1 MMYITQSI
9 KLNNLN
15 WIIII
20 QVFMREFSI
29 LFLSGITG
37 LVLGLNTNIKSVLI
51 QLVAGRFQ
59 AKAKDMN
66 THQAYPSI
74 VSFESCTF
82 TEIELNFLRK
92 LIQLNGLQL
101 PASNDDFNDLFNLG
115 QANKQN
121 ERIQR
126 NQLLKNLNLK
136 LFFIYGVEE
145 GIMRLSTQVDK
156 RKKCYFI
163 KDELIQLGFNRDI
176 HQKANLIK
184 T

>member
-1 MMYITQSI
+1 MMYITQSF
-9 KLNNLN
+9 KLNNVN
-15 WIIII
+15 WKIIIH
-20 QVFMREFSI
+20 VFMREFSI

-37 LVLGLNTNIKSVLI
+37 LVLGLNTNVKSVLI

-74 VSFESCTF
+74 INFESCTF
-82 TEIELNFLRK
+82 TEIELSFLRK
-92 LIQLNGLQL
+92 LVQLNGLQL

-156 RKKCYFI
+156 RKKCYVI
-163 KDELIQLGFNRDI
+163 KDELIQLGFTRDI

>member
-1 MMYITQSI
+1 
-9 KLNNLN
+9 
-15 WIIII
+15 
-20 QVFMREFSI
+20 MREFLI

-37 LVLGLNTNIKSVLI
+37 LALGLNTSVKSLLI
-51 QLVAGRFQ
+51 QLTAGRFQ
-59 AKAKDMN
+59 AKDMN

-74 VSFESCTF
+74 INFESCTL
-82 TEIELNFLRK
+82 TDVELNFLKK
-92 LIQLNGLQL
+92 LVQLKDLQL
-101 PASNDDFNDLFNLG
+101 PASNDDFNELFNLG

-136 LFFIYGVEE
+136 LFFIYGIEE

-163 KDELIQLGFNRDI
+163 KDELIQLGFTKDI

>member
-1 MMYITQSI
+1 MYITQSI
-9 KLNNLN
+9 KLNNLILS
-15 WIIII
+15 IIKN
-20 QVFMREFSI
+20 VFMREFSI

-37 LVLGLNTNIKSVLI
+37 LALGLNTNVKSLLI
-51 QLVAGRFQ
+51 QLTAGRFQ
-59 AKAKDMN
+59 PKDMN

-74 VSFESCTF
+74 INFESCTF
-82 TEIELNFLRK
+82 TDIELSFLRK

-101 PASNDDFNDLFNLG
+101 PASNDDFNDLFDLG

-136 LFFIYGVEE
+136 LFFIYGIEE
-145 GIMRLSTQVDK
+145 GITRLSTQVDK
-156 RKKCYFI
+156 RKKCYVI
-163 KDELIQLGFNRDI
+163 KDELIQLGFTKDI

>member
-1 MMYITQSI
+1 
-9 KLNNLN
+9 
-15 WIIII
+15 
-20 QVFMREFSI
+20 MREFSI

-37 LVLGLNTNIKSVLI
+37 LVLGLNTNVKSVLI

-59 AKAKDMN
+59 AKDIN

-82 TEIELNFLRK
+82 TEIELNFLKK
-92 LIQLNGLQL
+92 LVQLNGLQL

-136 LFFIYGVEE
+136 LFFIYGIEE
-145 GIMRLSTQVDK
+145 GITRLSTQVDK

-163 KDELIQLGFNRDI
+163 KDELIQLGFTRDI

>member
-1 MMYITQSI
+1 M
-9 KLNNLN
+9 L
-15 WIIII
+15 
-20 QVFMREFSI
+20 EFSF
-29 LFLSGITG
+29 LFISGITG
-37 LVLGLNTNIKSVLI
+37 LALGLNTNVKSVLI

-59 AKAKDMN
+59 AKDMN
-66 THQAYPSI
+66 SHQAYPSLI
-74 VSFESCTF
+74 NFESCTF
-82 TEIELNFLRK
+82 TDIELSFLRK
-92 LIQLNGLQL
+92 LVQLKELQL

-115 QANKQN
+115 KLNKQN

-145 GIMRLSTQVDK
+145 GITRLSTQVDK

-163 KDELIQLGFNRDI
+163 KDELIQLGFTRDI
-176 HQKANLIK
+176 HQKENLIK

>member
-1 MMYITQSI
+1 MG
-9 KLNNLN
+9 
-15 WIIII
+15 
-20 QVFMREFSI
+20 EFSI
-29 LFLSGITG
+29 LFVSGIAG
-37 LVLGLNTNIKSVLI
+37 LALGLNTNIKILLS
-51 QLVAGRFQ
+51 QLVFNRLQPQRMPTEKSFPPVI
-59 AKAKDMN
+59 N
-66 THQAYPSI
+66 
-74 VSFESCTF
+74 FESCAF

-92 LIQLNGLQL
+92 LIQLNEMNL

-136 LFFIYGVEE
+136 LFFIYGIEE

-163 KDELIQLGFNRDI
+163 KDELIQLGFTKDI

>member
-1 MMYITQSI
+1 
-9 KLNNLN
+9 
-15 WIIII
+15 
-20 QVFMREFSI
+20 MREFSI

-37 LVLGLNTNIKSVLI
+37 LALGLNTKVKSLLI
-51 QLVAGRFQ
+51 QFTAGRFQ
-59 AKAKDMN
+59 AKDMN
-66 THQAYPSI
+66 IQQAYPSI
-74 VSFESCTF
+74 INFESCRF

-92 LIQLNGLQL
+92 LVQLKDLQL
-101 PASNDDFNDLFNLG
+101 PASIDDFNDLFNLG

-136 LFFIYGVEE
+136 LFFIYGIEE

-163 KDELIQLGFNRDI
+163 KDELIQLGFTKDI